1 MKNIILIIVF
11 LSLLVSSSCNKDFLE
26 EKPLDFLSTSNAL
39 VSYSDFNASVSNLY
53 SLVRN
58 EFYSSDENY
67 PMDYIYGTDLVFD
80 GQASLRRW
88 TTYQGV
94 MVPSG
99 GSGIPDRHWNAMYK
113 IIAESNTIINRLTNS
128 ALTADQKK
136 LIEGRARF
144 FRAFGYRTLAYL
156 FGGVPLV
163 LEEITEPRFDFVR
176 ASKEAVLNQVVTDL
190 TFSSSNLPAISA
202 VQKGEISKVA
212 AQHLLAEVYLALG
225 QFQNAVNAATA
236 AIDDPTTD
244 LMRNRFGTRSTVNPG
259 DVYWDLFQ
267 RGNQNAAQN
276 TEAIWVVQFE
286 TDVPGGSS
294 VVSNF
299 VGSAMYERHH
309 APYFGLLRV
318 NGGSPF
324 LWPVGDYTGGRGIG
338 WAISTRYF
346 SNTIWQ
352 SDFNNDIRNANH
364 NFVRNFVAN
373 NPASPLF
380 GQTISTENPPAGVTV
395 PSRQFYAY
403 QSKVTTT
410 FNHPANLYQNPA
422 NYLLKSTAGGTYTD
436 QYMFRLAET
445 YLIRAEAY
453 LGLNNSIK
461 AAEDINVVR
470 ARSNASAVSPANIT
484 IDYIL
489 DERMRELGV
498 EEKRRLTLMRLGL
511 LYNRVSR
518 FNTYYSDIQPFH
530 NLFPIPQAEIERNRE
545 AVLKQNPGYN

>member
-1 MKNIILIIVF
+1 MKYIYSFLFILTLAF
-11 LSLLVSSSCNKDFLE
+11 SACKKGFLE

-39 VSYSDFNASVSNLY
+39 VSYGDYNASIYNLY
-53 SLVRN
+53 NLVRS

-88 TTYQGV
+88 TSYAGV

-99 GSGIPDRHWNAMYK
+99 GADIPLRHWNNMYK
-113 IIAESNTIINRLTNS
+113 IIAESNTVLSRLPGS
-128 ALTADQKK
+128 ALSAQEKILTEA
-136 LIEGRARF
+136 RARF
-144 FRAFGYRTLAYL
+144 FRAFAYRTLTYL
-156 FGGVPLV
+156 YGGVPLV
-163 LEEITEPRFDFVR
+163 LEEISEPRFNFTR
-176 ASKEAVLNQVVTDL
+176 ATKAEVLNQVILDL
-190 TFSSSNLPAISA
+190 TFSAANLPAMAA
-202 VQKGEISKVA
+202 VQKGEIHKLA
-212 AQHLLAEVYLALG
+212 ASHLLAEVYLAAG
-225 QFQNAVNAATA
+225 QFQNAVTA
-236 AIDDPTTD
+236 ASVVIDAPETD
-244 LMRNRFGTRSTVNPG
+244 LMKTRFGTRSAVVPG

-267 RGNQNAAQN
+267 KGNQNAIQN
-276 TEAIWVVQFE
+276 TEALWVVQFE
-286 TDVPGGSS
+286 TDVPGGGS
-294 VVSNF
+294 VVSNTI
-299 VGSAMYERHH
+299 GSAMYERHH

-338 WAISTRYF
+338 WAISTKYF

-352 SDFNNDIRNANH
+352 SDFNRDMRNANH

-373 NPASPLF
+373 NPASPLY
-380 GQTISTENPPAGVTV
+380 GQVISTENPPAGVTV
-395 PSRQFYAY
+395 PSRPFYAY
-403 QSKVTTT
+403 QSKVTTP
-410 FNHPANLYQNPA
+410 FDHPANLYATAA

-453 LGLNNSIK
+453 LGLQNTTK

-470 ARSNASAVSPANIT
+470 SRANATPVAPANVN

-498 EEKRRLTLMRLGL
+498 EEKRRLTLMRLSL
-511 LYNRVSR
+511 LYNRVTR
-518 FNTYYSDIQPFH
+518 FNPYYTGIQPFH

-545 AVLKQNPGYN
+545 SVMEQNPGYK